1 MYKTKYL
8 KCNML
13 PLIVGLFLLLVFIFL
28 SSFMV
33 GRFSGV
39 SPIEVIKVLIN
50 SIWGDVFKP
59 TWSSTVE
66 TVILNLRL
74 PRIIAAILVGAALP
88 MAGATYQAIFANP
101 MASPD
106 TLGVSS
112 GASLGAVFAILLGLS
127 SFAIET
133 VAFILGCFAVL
144 IVYIISMVMSKGRNM
159 ILYLILVGMVVSSLL
174 SAILS
179 ILKYV
184 CDPENELPA
193 ITFWLM
199 GSFNKVTYNDIKIY
213 VVFFV
218 LGAVPLFFLR
228 WRMNLLSLSDVEASS
243 LGENTNVLRT
253 ITIVCATLLTASA
266 IAITGGVG
274 WVGLI
279 IPHIA
284 RIIVGHDFKK
294 VLPISALMGSSFLL
308 VMDNLARS
316 LTGAEIPVGVLTSL
330 IGAPIFFFI
339 LIKFRRNMLNEN

>member
-1 MYKTKYL
+1 MKELNQKR
-8 KCNML
+8 M
-13 PLIVGLFLLLVFIFL
+13 PLFPLLLGLFVALFVAFIA
-28 SSFMV
+28 SFMV
-33 GRFSGV
+33 GRFTGA
-39 SPIEVIKVLIN
+39 SPLEVIKILMN
-50 SIWGDVFKP
+50 SILGDIFEP
-59 TWSSTVE
+59 TWAKAAE
-66 TVILNLRL
+66 TVVLNLRL

-112 GASLGAVFAILLGLS
+112 GASLGAVLAILLGFT
-127 SFAIET
+127 SFAIEST
-133 VAFILGCFAVL
+133 AFIFGCVAVL
-144 IVYIISMVMSKGRNM
+144 LVYVISVIMSKGKNM

-199 GSFNKVTYNDIKIY
+199 GSFNKVTYSDINIY
-213 VVFFV
+213 IIFFV
-218 LGAVPLFFLR
+218 LGAVPLFLLR
-228 WRMNLLSLSDVEASS
+228 WRMNLLSLSDVEARSI
-243 LGENTNVLRT
+243 GENTNVLRT
-253 ITIVCATLLTASA
+253 ITIICATLLTASA

-284 RIIVGHDFKK
+284 RIVVGHDFKR
-294 VLPISALMGSSFLL
+294 VLPVSALMGSIFLL
-308 VMDNLARS
+308 IMDNLARS

-330 IGAPIFFFI
+330 VGAPIFFFI
-339 LIKFRRNMLNEN
+339 LIRFRRNMLNDN